1 MTLEYRFVLADF
13 TYRDSTG
20 RTRFFAAGRSY
31 PMPLAVA
38 DAATQHGL
46 VNKSR
51 PQGWAPPDILSPIMT
66 LTEDEVAKLRAERQR
81 LTRSPLR
88 LR

>member
-1 MTLEYRFVLADF
+1 MTLEYRFVLTDF

-38 DAATQHGL
+38 EAATEHGL
-46 VNKSR
+46 VSKGR
-51 PQGWAPPDILSPIMT
+51 PQGWAPPNALSPILT
-66 LTEDEVAKLRAERQR
+66 LTEDEVAKLRAERRR
-81 LTRSPLR
+81 LMRSPLR